1 VEATLRAHQEQWL
14 TVEIRVCPPTLL
26 GQVRKAFPCS
36 PAAVPWLSRLQAIA
50 EDPTESLRGLLGH
63 FSSTQMDFIESLF
76 VLMGEPDPWGSI
88 INPIWAAH
96 LADVEKAWDRATEP
110 NPDLTSGEPPISPQ
124 LYQTE
129 APLEDVLVSPQL
141 VESLVRV
148 LAPPPPEEPPE
159 SVPVVTLPGDRRRVL
174 VEEAPSEG
182 EVLSPLK
189 LLFREVAVFGSFP
202 LKFLFPFLPSW
213 SRSKWW
219 TVFSRHAF
227 QVLCRAPRST
237 LADPPPGV
245 SSILLPLRYKVMTS
259 LCGPLVGSSSPRG
272 STRVPF
278 YLAGDVVGV

>member
-1 VEATLRAHQEQWL
+1 M
-14 TVEIRVCPPTLL
+14 EIRVCPPTLL
-26 GQVRKAFPCS
+26 GQVRKALPCC
-36 PAAVPWLSRLQAIA
+36 PAAVPWLSRLPSVA
-50 EDPTESLRGLLGH
+50 EDPTESSRGLLGH

-76 VLMGEPDPWGSI
+76 ESMGEPDPWGSI

-96 LADVEKAWDRATEP
+96 LADVEEAWDRATAP
-110 NPDLTSGEPPISPQ
+110 NPDLTSGATPISPQ

-129 APLEDVLVSPQL
+129 APLEVVLAPPQL
-141 VESLVRV
+141 AESLVRV
-148 LAPPPPEEPPE
+148 LATPPPEDPPE
-159 SVPVVTLPGDRRRVL
+159 SVRVVTLPGDRRRVL

-189 LLFREVAVFGSFP
+189 LLLNEVAVLGSFP

-213 SRSKWW
+213 SRSRWW

-227 QVLCRAPRST
+227 QVLCQAPRST

-245 SSILLPLRYKVMTS
+245 TSSILLPLRYKVMTS
-259 LCGPLVGSSSPRG
+259 FCGPLVGSFSPGG

-278 YLAGDVVGV
+278 YLVGDVVGV